1 MKLQRETR
9 FLTTAVA
16 CAALLGGMIYWQAG
30 PRDEPPGPDPP
41 VAWDAPSALAALRA
55 GNVRFV
61 ESSRTLS
68 TDTAHDSELRH
79 QTAKEQHPFA
89 VILCCSD
96 SRVIPEFIFDQRA
109 GSIFEIR
116 NAGNVVDEDVLAS
129 FEYAV
134 AHLKVPLM
142 VVLGHKGCG
151 AVHAVYEAEEEP
163 LHDHLRELQR
173 RMSGIHQDIL
183 NFHNHDH
190 PHALDELSKM
200 NAGQQALALIRDSRI
215 LQTSVNTGEVR
226 LLYAI
231 YDMETGSVEFFHP
244 SSND

>member
-1 MKLQRETR
+1 MRLQRRETR
-9 FLTTAVA
+9 VLTTAVA
-16 CAALLGGMIYWQAG
+16 CAVLLGGMIYWHARL
-30 PRDEPPGPDPP
+30 RDGQPGPDAPA
-41 VAWDAPSALAALRA
+41 VRDASSALAALRA

-61 ESSRTLS
+61 MSSRTLS

-134 AHLKVPLM
+134 EHLHVPLM

-151 AVHAVYEAEEEP
+151 AIEAVCEAGDKPLHGHLGALQTHMTGIRKQVIECNHRHDADVVNRLAEE
-163 LHDHLRELQR
+163 
-173 RMSGIHQDIL
+173 
-183 NFHNHDH
+183 
-190 PHALDELSKM
+190 
-200 NAGQQALALIRDSRI
+200 NAKQQALAVLRDSHALKAAVDR
-215 LQTSVNTGEVR
+215 GMVR
-226 LLYAI
+226 MVYGI
-231 YDMETGSVEFFHP
+231 YDMEIGAVEFFDIP
-244 SSND
+244 